1 MAPTLS
7 FLYSSPTPPPPTSVP
22 PPSQDF
28 VMQQVPNVFVHPP
41 DEELEYTPA
50 WCYFDATQAVKETL
64 TTHPDMEA
72 LDVALGFCQQTDNRA
87 PAFRRTF
94 PNESQD
100 TVVMPRRGSL
110 LNLKFRTPD
119 LEMDME
125 LEPDGQTDIRS
136 RGARRYDDDVVE
148 VVKFRRGDS
157 VVDLGHEQT
166 VKAKKTN
173 TFRARATQALR
184 SIKNVGKGNRDR
196 RATVSAPQPLS
207 QDENESQSNDQ
218 NRNHLQGATLPTRH
232 SYQESPSPR
241 PASPSI
247 SRRRSLTISQL
258 FTSFKEN
265 KENQTSR
272 PASPA
277 DELLPPTSPTLV
289 DSDSSP
295 SVHPMS
301 PTNSPTPH
309 SQRFRPSF
317 LEDYTP
323 PTPKSPSSTTQPAE
337 PEQARKPGV
346 DRRRS
351 FVRRLSVLE
360 LQKLFTG
367 GSSNATIYP
376 SESASQPEDE
386 DVFTPSRSRLASVD
400 SAAILSAS
408 SSRTSRGSSSRHSNA
423 SSEVLSARPSWSSQL
438 SKQGTGEEETGADM
452 EMRLDSLHF
461 DSLHF
466 DPDEIMSSL

>member
-1 MAPTLS
+1 MH
-7 FLYSSPTPPPPTSVP
+7 
-22 PPSQDF
+22 Q
-28 VMQQVPNVFVHPP
+28 MPNVFVHPP
-41 DEELEYTPA
+41 DEELEYNPP
-50 WCYFDATQAVKETL
+50 WCYFDATQVVKENL
-64 TTHPDMEA
+64 TTHPDMDA
-72 LDVALGFCQQTDNRA
+72 LDVALSICQQTDNRA
-87 PAFRRTF
+87 PTFRRTF

-110 LNLKFRTPD
+110 LNLKFRAPD

-136 RGARRYDDDVVE
+136 RGVSRYDDDVVE
-148 VVKFRRGDS
+148 VVKFCRGES
-157 VVDLGHEQT
+157 VVDLGPEQA
-166 VKAKKTN
+166 VKAKKTS

-207 QDENESQSNDQ
+207 PAESQSQ
-218 NRNHLQGATLPTRH
+218 MGGQHRQHLQGTTLPTRH
-232 SYQESPSPR
+232 SYQDSPILR

-277 DELLPPTSPTLV
+277 DELMPPTSPTLV

-295 SVHPMS
+295 SVRPMS
-301 PTNSPTPH
+301 PTDSPTP
-309 SQRFRPSF
+309 RRYLPSA
-317 LEDYTP
+317 LQDYIP
-323 PTPKSPSSTTQPAE
+323 PTPKSPTPTPRPPAPE
-337 PEQARKPGV
+337 PTSKVE
-346 DRRRS
+346 RRRS

-367 GSSNATIYP
+367 GSSSGSSVCP
-376 SESASQPEDE
+376 SES
-386 DVFTPSRSRLASVD
+386 VRSLIPAP
-400 SAAILSAS
+400 LS
-408 SSRTSRGSSSRHSNA
+408 
-423 SSEVLSARPSWSSQL
+423 
-438 SKQGTGEEETGADM
+438 
-452 EMRLDSLHF
+452 LDT
-461 DSLHF
+461 D
-466 DPDEIMSSL
+466 

>member
-1 MAPTLS
+1 MAPTLA
-7 FLYSSPTPPPPTSVP
+7 FLQSSPTPPSLPTAVP

-28 VMQQVPNVFVHPP
+28 VMQQMPNVFVHPP
-41 DEELEYTPA
+41 DEELEYNPP
-50 WCYFDATQAVKETL
+50 WCYFDATQAVKDNL
-64 TTHPDMEA
+64 TTHPDIEA
-72 LDVALGFCQQTDNRA
+72 LDVALSFCQQTDNRA

-110 LNLKFRTPD
+110 LNLKFRAPD

-125 LEPDGQTDIRS
+125 LEPDGQPDIRS
-136 RGARRYDDDVVE
+136 RGPRRYDDDVVE
-148 VVKFRRGDS
+148 VVKFRRGES
-157 VVDLGHEQT
+157 VADLGPEQT

-196 RATVSAPQPLS
+196 RTTVSAPQPLS
-207 QDENESQSNDQ
+207 PAESQSQMDDQ
-218 NRNHLQGATLPTRH
+218 SRHLLHGATLPTRH
-232 SYQESPSPR
+232 SFQDSPISR

-258 FTSFKEN
+258 FTSFKDN
-265 KENQTSR
+265 KENQSSR

-277 DELLPPTSPTLV
+277 DELIPPTSPTLV
-289 DSDSSP
+289 DSDSMP
-295 SVHPMS
+295 SVRPMS
-301 PTNSPTPH
+301 PADSPIPR
-309 SQRFRPSF
+309 RFLPSD
-317 LEDYTP
+317 LQDYTP
-323 PTPKSPSSTTQPAE
+323 PTPKSPTPTPRPPAPE
-337 PEQARKPGV
+337 PTSKVE
-346 DRRRS
+346 RRRS

-367 GSSNATIYP
+367 GHSSSSAYS
-376 SESASQPEDE
+376 SESTPLPEDD
-386 DVFTPSRSRLASVD
+386 DVFSPSPSQVASVD
-400 SAAILSAS
+400 SVGILSAS
-408 SSRTSRGSSSRHSNA
+408 SSRISQGSRYSNTSSD
-423 SSEVLSARPSWSSQL
+423 VLSARPSWSSQL
-438 SKQGTGEEETGADM
+438 SGRGTEEGEAADL
-452 EMRLDSLHF
+452 ELRLDSLHF

>member
-1 MAPTLS
+1 
-7 FLYSSPTPPPPTSVP
+7 
-22 PPSQDF
+22 
-28 VMQQVPNVFVHPP
+28 MQQMPNVFVHPP
-41 DEELEYTPA
+41 DEELEYNPP
-50 WCYFDATQAVKETL
+50 WCYFDATQAVKDNL
-64 TTHPDMEA
+64 TTHPDIEA
-72 LDVALGFCQQTDNRA
+72 LDVALSFCQQTDNRA

-110 LNLKFRTPD
+110 LNLKFRAPD

-125 LEPDGQTDIRS
+125 LEPDGQPDIRS
-136 RGARRYDDDVVE
+136 RGPRRYDDDVVE
-148 VVKFRRGDS
+148 VVKFRRGES
-157 VVDLGHEQT
+157 VADLGPEQT

-207 QDENESQSNDQ
+207 PAESQSQ
-218 NRNHLQGATLPTRH
+218 MGGQHRQHLQGTTLPTRH
-232 SYQESPSPR
+232 SYQDSPILR

-277 DELLPPTSPTLV
+277 DELMPPTSPTLV

-295 SVHPMS
+295 SVRPMS
-301 PTNSPTPH
+301 PTDSPTP
-309 SQRFRPSF
+309 RRYLPSA
-317 LEDYTP
+317 LQDYIP
-323 PTPKSPSSTTQPAE
+323 PTPKSPTPTPRPPAPE
-337 PEQARKPGV
+337 PTSKVE
-346 DRRRS
+346 RRRS

-367 GSSNATIYP
+367 GSSSGSSVCP
-376 SESASQPEDE
+376 SES
-386 DVFTPSRSRLASVD
+386 VRSLIPAP
-400 SAAILSAS
+400 LS
-408 SSRTSRGSSSRHSNA
+408 
-423 SSEVLSARPSWSSQL
+423 
-438 SKQGTGEEETGADM
+438 
-452 EMRLDSLHF
+452 LDT
-461 DSLHF
+461 D
-466 DPDEIMSSL
+466 